1 MGRDFY
7 AVLGVPR
14 NASSEDIKK
23 AYKKQARLYHPDK
36 NKNQGAEEKFKV
48 ISEAYKVL
56 TDPKKRDIFDMWGEE
71 GLTGNFG
78 TRVGGFPFSE
88 DPMKVFREVFADEDP
103 FKGKLFCY
111 KFTRTF
117 FTGKISLSLL

>member
-7 AVLGVPR
+7 SVLGVPR
-14 NASSEDIKK
+14 NASPEDIKK

-36 NKNQGAEEKFKV
+36 NKNQGAEEKFKE

-56 TDPKKRDIFDMWGEE
+56 TDPDKRGIFDMWGEE
-71 GLTGNFG
+71 GLAGNFG
-78 TRVGGFPFSE
+78 NRGSFFE

-103 FKGKLFCY
+103 FRGK
-111 KFTRTF
+111 
-117 FTGKISLSLL
+117 

>member
-56 TDPKKRDIFDMWGEE
+56 TDPQKRSIFDTYGEE

-78 TRVGGFPFSE
+78 IRGGFPFE

-103 FKGKLFCY
+103 FKGIN
-111 KFTRTF
+111 T
-117 FTGKISLSLL
+117 

>member
-7 AVLGVPR
+7 EVLGVPR
-14 NASSEDIKK
+14 NASQEDIKK
-23 AYKKQARLYHPDK
+23 AYKKKARLFHPDK

-56 TDPKKRDIFDMWGEE
+56 TDPQKRGIFDMWGEE

-78 TRVGGFPFSE
+78 SRGGFPV

-103 FKGKLFCY
+103 FKGKPRYCSW
-111 KFTRTF
+111 
-117 FTGKISLSLL
+117 I

>member
-56 TDPKKRDIFDMWGEE
+56 TDPEKRDIFDVWGEE

-78 TRVGGFPFSE
+78 SRGTSFFAE

-103 FKGKLFCY
+103 FRGKFIQYFL
-111 KFTRTF
+111 
-117 FTGKISLSLL
+117 